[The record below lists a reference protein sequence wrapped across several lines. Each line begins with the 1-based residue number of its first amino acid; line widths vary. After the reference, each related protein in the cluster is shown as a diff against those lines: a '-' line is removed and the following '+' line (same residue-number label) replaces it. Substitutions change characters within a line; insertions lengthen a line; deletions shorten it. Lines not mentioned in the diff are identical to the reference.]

1 LEEYQLR
8 AVTEHRDALGE
19 VLVKISD
26 NNGVY
31 RGRGVSTDV
40 IEASMHSLLAAV
52 NRMIE
57 VAEKSAGSAGGDA
70 GLAGRKAK
78 EWIPLSEEALSRD
91 MKVSGTVKDDVTKEL
106 IHGI

>member
-1 LEEYQLR
+1 
-8 AVTEHRDALGE
+8 
-19 VLVKISD
+19 VKISD

-40 IEASMHSLLAAV
+40 IEASMQSLLAAV

-57 VAEKSAGSAGGDA
+57 IAEKTAVPSGSGADA
-70 GLAGRKAK
+70 GTAGRKAK
-78 EWIPLSEEALSRD
+78 EWVPLSEEALSRD
-91 MKVSGTVKDDVTKEL
+91 MKASGTVKDDVTKEL

>member
-1 LEEYQLR
+1 MR

-40 IEASMHSLLAAV
+40 IEASVQGLLAAV
-52 NRMIE
+52 NRMID
-57 VAEKSAGSAGGDA
+57 VAERT
-70 GLAGRKAK
+70 GLKITGETETAAQKAK
-78 EWIPLSEEALSRD
+78 EWEPLSEEARSRD
-91 MKVSGTVKDDVTKEL
+91 MKVSGTVKEDVTSKE
-106 IHGI
+106 HAYAE